1 MSYTNLSECTLSPD
15 ERASEKDRIVVR
27 LTEIQADMTR
37 NESDF
42 VVRIADSNFVS
53 VKQLFWLRDIN
64 AKY

>member
-42 VVRIADSNFVS
+42 VVRIADSNFVT

>member
-1 MSYTNLSECTLSPD
+1 MSYNNLSECTLSPD
-15 ERASEKDRIVVR
+15 ERVAEKDRIVVR

-42 VVRIADSNFVS
+42 VVRIADSNFVT